1 MSASSNDKGFSAVIL
16 SEREEFR
23 SIQNLYRKVINGND
37 QQVIGLPI
45 EALNQSRWV
54 LNSFD

>member
-45 EALNQSRWV
+45 EALNQSR
-54 LNSFD
+54 